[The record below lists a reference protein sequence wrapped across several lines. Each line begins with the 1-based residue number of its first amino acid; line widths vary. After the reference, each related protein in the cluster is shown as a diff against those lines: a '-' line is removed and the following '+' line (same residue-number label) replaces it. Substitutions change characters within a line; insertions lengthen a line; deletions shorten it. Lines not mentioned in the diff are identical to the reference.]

1 MAVFWVLLH
10 FCSTQLFQSTNCTPI
25 LVPCC
30 TDFRSWTRTVNLQL
44 EETIWDH
51 LPFPQSLVCPRHCLV
66 LWRICILHEWCF
78 KEYREQFPSAC
89 HCRKTCN
96 KHLLYLLVPG
106 FMGMLL
112 DCPSSLI
119 MYLWFG
125 LRAQDSALC
134 LFCDETNLDQP
145 QTPADLLVVVLCI
158 SGSGKS

>member
-1 MAVFWVLLH
+1 
-10 FCSTQLFQSTNCTPI
+10 
-25 LVPCC
+25 
-30 TDFRSWTRTVNLQL
+30 
-44 EETIWDH
+44 
-51 LPFPQSLVCPRHCLV
+51 
-66 LWRICILHEWCF
+66 
-78 KEYREQFPSAC
+78 
-89 HCRKTCN
+89 
-96 KHLLYLLVPG
+96 
-106 FMGMLL
+106 MGMLL